1 MSSPEQP
8 RAVAGE
14 PDRLNG
20 WKEIAA
26 HLDKGVRTAQRWEKE
41 YGLPIRRLGRD
52 GGEIVFASKAE
63 LDEWQ
68 RANERRTQGAAEA
81 ATALS
86 ETPDSALTAAS
97 RVSRRGWWIAAGIA
111 LAVLATW
118 ALVPRLSS
126 PRPARWVVED
136 GALRI
141 LDRSGRLLWSY
152 RFDVLLDDNSYSHE
166 VPPLKRIEVRDL
178 DGDGS
183 PEVLFGASPPSKD
196 QAAAFYLFNANG
208 TVRKTIRPANRVHF
222 GNEAYSGPWLP
233 RSVFVLDRPGSNPA
247 IFLVFTHADDFPSL
261 LLEIDASGRTLGEY
275 WSDGY
280 VELVSMVT
288 WKGQPALFVTAANN
302 DQSAIGGSL
311 AIFAGGHAT
320 GSAPAGDGRYRCE
333 DCRSGGPTEFIA
345 FPRRCMSELTEGTG
359 PVTEVRVTL
368 DGELVAHVSDG
379 ARQLGGGFKS
389 IFIYT
394 LTSGFAVSR
403 IEVVSG
409 ALAAHDAMEEQGLF
423 RSHPHTFGD
432 DLLKVVPVKR
442 WTSGGWVELPL
453 TGPLSSVLMPP
464 PGVSLP
470 PESAAPT
477 SATSRHTAPSAI
489 RR

>member
-97 RVSRRGWWIAAGIA
+97 RALRRGWWIAAGIA
-111 LAVLATW
+111 LAVFATW
-118 ALVPRLSS
+118 AAIARLSP

-136 GALRI
+136 GALKV
-141 LDRSGRLLWSY
+141 LDRSGRPLWS
-152 RFDVLLDDNSYSHE
+152 RPFEFRLDDPAYSQETHPE
-166 VPPLKRIEVRDL
+166 TRVAVRDL

-183 PEVLFGASPPSKD
+183 PEVVFGAWWPSKD
-196 QAAAFYLFNANG
+196 PATAFHILNADG
-208 TVRKTIRPANRVHF
+208 SVRRTIRPANRVHF
-222 GNEAYSGPWLP
+222 GNTKFSGPWLP
-233 RSVFVLDRPGSNPA
+233 HSVFVVDRPGSNPA
-247 IFLVFTHADDFPSL
+247 IFLSFIHAENFPSL
-261 LLEIDASGRTLGEY
+261 LLEVDASGQTLAEY

-280 VELVSMVT
+280 VESVSLVT

-302 DQSAIGGSL
+302 DQSAVGGSL

-320 GSAPAGDGRYRCE
+320 GSAPAGDAEHRCE
-333 DCRSGGPTEFIA
+333 DCPRGAPTEFFA
-345 FPRRCMSELTEGTG
+345 FPRRCMNEREDGTAPPTEA
-359 PVTEVRVTL
+359 RVTV
-368 DGELVAHVSDG
+368 DGDVVVQVSDG
-379 ARQLGGGFKS
+379 HRQLNGGFPS
-389 IFIYT
+389 IVIYT
-394 LTSGFAVSR
+394 LTPSFLVSR
-403 IEVVSG
+403 IEVVGG
-409 ALAAHDAMEEQGLF
+409 ALATHEEMEAKGQF
-423 RSHPHTFGD
+423 QHQHTFSE
-432 DLLKVVPVKR
+432 DLPKLVPVKR
-442 WTSGGWVELPL
+442 WTDGDWVDLPL
-453 TGPLSSVLMPP
+453 TGPLSDVLVPI

-477 SATSRHTAPSAI
+477 SATSRHTVPSAI